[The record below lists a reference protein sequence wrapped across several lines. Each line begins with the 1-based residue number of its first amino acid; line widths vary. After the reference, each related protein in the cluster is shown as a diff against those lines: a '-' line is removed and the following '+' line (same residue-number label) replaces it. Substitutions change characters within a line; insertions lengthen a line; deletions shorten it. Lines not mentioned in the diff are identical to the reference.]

1 VQPLL
6 AQLHVKRVDAA
17 RRDGDKTGMPPAKV
31 KIERIE
37 GHRMR
42 QNTFHKRKLG
52 LIKKAIELTILCDCD
67 CTIILRPSASSESG
81 ALSSRDGRLVSYSN
95 VSVQRMLQEC
105 WPDIMSQPQITNAE
119 YAKLSKD
126 EEAVQSAA
134 ASTASAAE
142 RYHSQVAGQ
151 VVGKPMYEMMQGV
164 SAPMPMGYMSDPR
177 QGMVQGGAASQGDDA
192 QGGAKLPVF
201 PGLMHQHQRFN
212 TIANFMSMDPS
223 QSQQI
228 LQGFNQPQVLG
239 HPGAQQ
245 GQMPAGAGMQKS
257 WGAPGA
263 RDFAME
269 GTFNPAQF
277 GAMGKGGAPNPMM
290 FAGAGS
296 GQGQGQAVQPVQPGQ
311 PGQPVHPGQ
320 SGQQQLPQQHQALGQ
335 FTAVAPGTEGGA
347 PAPAQQQQQTVQ
359 VQGEIQ
365 AKAEVVNKEQVG
377 EGFQQVDQS
386 KADDGQKEQQQYQA
400 KSQAMFFQPIRG
412 QGLS

>member
-1 VQPLL
+1 
-6 AQLHVKRVDAA
+6 
-17 RRDGDKTGMPPAKV
+17 MPPSKV

-81 ALSSRDGRLVSYSN
+81 SLSSRDGRLVSYSN

-142 RYHSQVAGQ
+142 RYHSQVGVAGQ

-177 QGMVQGGAASQGDDA
+177 QGMAPQGGAAREGDDI
-192 QGGAKLPVF
+192 QGGGIKLPVF
-201 PGLMHQHQRFN
+201 PGLMHHQHQQFN
-212 TIANFMSMDPS
+212 TIANFMSMDPA
-223 QSQQI
+223 QSSQI

-239 HPGAQQ
+239 HQ
-245 GQMPAGAGMQKS
+245 GQVPAGAGMQKA
-257 WGAPGA
+257 WGALGA
-263 RDFAME
+263 RDFATD
-269 GTFNPAQF
+269 GSFNPTQV

-290 FAGAGS
+290 FAGAGA
-296 GQGQGQAVQPVQPGQ
+296 GQGQGQPGQ
-311 PGQPVHPGQ
+311 PGPGQ
-320 SGQQQLPQQHQALGQ
+320 QQHQALGQ
-335 FTAVAPGTEGGA
+335 FNAVAPGTGGA
-347 PAPAQQQQQTVQ
+347 APAQAQQQPVQAQGDVQ
-359 VQGEIQ
+359 VQ
-365 AKAEVVNKEQVG
+365 AEVANKEQVG
-377 EGFQQVDQS
+377 EGFQQVDHA